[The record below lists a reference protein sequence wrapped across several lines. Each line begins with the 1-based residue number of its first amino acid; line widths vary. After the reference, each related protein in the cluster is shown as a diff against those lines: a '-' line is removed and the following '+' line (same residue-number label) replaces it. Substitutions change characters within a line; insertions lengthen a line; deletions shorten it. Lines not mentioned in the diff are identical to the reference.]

1 MASEHGANESEL
13 IVTDSRSTQV
23 GQFNVR
29 RALPTRGRRTVGP
42 WCFIDHMGPETF
54 SPEKSFDIAPHPHL
68 GLQTVT
74 WLFAGEIL
82 HRDSLGSEQLI
93 RPGQMNLMTSGEGI
107 AHSEENPGV
116 TSGQLHGVQLWVALP
131 SPTRHGPSA
140 FEHHGE
146 LPKFELPH
154 GEITAL
160 VGTVGNV
167 ASSARHD
174 SDSVGL
180 ELKLK
185 PGQHVIPL
193 QREFEYAMV
202 VTSGAVD
209 VDASRVTPGH
219 LAYLGRGRDEL
230 GLSTSEDALAMLLG
244 GVPFDET
251 IMMWWNF
258 VARTQDEISAAYESW
273 MKGDDRFGRVDSRL
287 ARIEVGPPPWF
298 RSNR

>member
-1 MASEHGANESEL
+1 MAGERGANETEL
-13 IVTDSRSTQV
+13 IITDSRATQV
-23 GQFNVR
+23 GEFDVR

-42 WCFIDHMGPETF
+42 WCFIDHMGPNTF
-54 SPEKSFDIAPHPHL
+54 SPEKSLDIAPHPHL

-74 WLFAGEIL
+74 WLFEGEIL
-82 HRDSLGSEQLI
+82 HRDGLGSEQLI

-131 SPTRHGPSA
+131 SSTRHGPSA

-146 LPKFELPH
+146 LPKYEMLN
-154 GEITAL
+154 GEASVLI
-160 VGTVGNV
+160 GSVGNV
-167 ASSARHD
+167 ASSARRD
-174 SDSVGL
+174 SDSIGL
-180 ELKLK
+180 ELRLK
-185 PGQHVIPL
+185 RGEQVVPL
-193 QREFEYAMV
+193 EKEFEYAMV
-202 VTSGAVD
+202 VASGAVD
-209 VDASRVTPGH
+209 VDATRVTPGH

-230 GLSTSEDALAMLLG
+230 GLTTSEDAVAILLG

-258 VARTQDEISAAYESW
+258 VARTQDEITVAYESW
-273 MKGDDRFGRVDSRL
+273 MKGDDRFGRVASTL

-298 RSNR
+298 RSRR

>member
-1 MASEHGANESEL
+1 MADENGTNEAEL
-13 IVTDSRSTQV
+13 TVTDSRSTQV
-23 GQFNVR
+23 GEFDVR

-42 WCFIDHMGPETF
+42 WCFIDHMGPASF
-54 SPEKSFDIAPHPHL
+54 SPTKTFDIAPHPHL

-74 WLFAGEIL
+74 WLFDGVIL

-131 SPTRHGPSA
+131 SSTRHGPSA

-146 LPKFELPH
+146 LPKFEMPNA
-154 GEITAL
+154 EATVL
-160 VGTVGNV
+160 VGTVGDTT
-167 ASSARHD
+167 SSARHD
-174 SDSVGL
+174 SEAAGV

-185 PGQHVIPL
+185 RGEHVVPL
-193 QREFEYAMV
+193 QKDFEHAMV
-202 VTSGAVD
+202 VTRGEVVVD
-209 VDASRVTPGH
+209 DTLVTPGH
-219 LAYLGRGRDEL
+219 LAYLGLGRDEIRL
-230 GLSTSEDALAMLLG
+230 TTSEESVAMLLG

-258 VARTQDEISAAYESW
+258 VARTQEEISAAYESW
-273 MKGDDRFGRVDSRL
+273 MKGDERFGRVASTL
-287 ARIEVGPPPWF
+287 ERIEVGPPPWF